1 MPRAGRGVS
10 NRPEA
15 RPRGNDRARS
25 GEDEGVE
32 DLVSLMVAYQAG
44 RLDAFE
50 GLYASLAPQLR
61 RHFAATTGGGG
72 PDLVQET
79 FLEIHRSRHT
89 YTPPLPVT
97 PWVFGV
103 ARNVERR
110 HWRRHRRRDARLVAL
125 ERAPAPIT
133 PGSDREPAIPAADV
147 ETALRRLPP
156 AGRDAWLMHHVQG
169 LTFPEIATRLR
180 IETSAARLRAHRAM
194 VVLRTALGVGRGGQD
209 E

>member
-1 MPRAGRGVS
+1 LVV
-10 NRPEA
+10 
-15 RPRGNDRARS
+15 S
-25 GEDEGVE
+25 GEDEGVD

-44 RLDAFE
+44 RLEAFE
-50 GLYASLAPQLR
+50 GLYAALAPPLR
-61 RHFAATTGGGG
+61 RHFAATGGGG
-72 PDLVQET
+72 LDLVQET

-89 YTPPLPVT
+89 YTPPLPVG
-97 PWVFGV
+97 PWAFGV

-110 HWRRHRRRDARLVAL
+110 HYRRHRRRDAPLVAL
-125 ERAPAPIT
+125 ESAPVPVA

-147 ETALRRLPP
+147 ETALRLVPP
-156 AGRDAWLMHHVQG
+156 AGREAWWMHHVQG

-194 VVLRTALGVGRGGQD
+194 VVLRAALGVGRGGRD

>member
-1 MPRAGRGVS
+1 V
-10 NRPEA
+10 
-15 RPRGNDRARS
+15 D
-25 GEDEGVE
+25 

-44 RLDAFE
+44 GLDAFE

-61 RHFAATTGGGG
+61 RHFAATG
-72 PDLVQET
+72 PAGLDLVQET

-103 ARNVERR
+103 ARNVARR

-125 ERAPAPIT
+125 ESAPAPVA
-133 PGSDREPAIPAADV
+133 PGSEREPAIPAADV
-147 ETALRRLPP
+147 ETALLRVPP
-156 AGRDAWLMHHVQG
+156 AGRDAWLMHHLHG
-169 LTFPEIATRLR
+169 LTFPEIADRLR

-194 VVLRTALGVGRGGQD
+194 VVLRTALGIGQGGRD

>member
-1 MPRAGRGVS
+1 V
-10 NRPEA
+10 
-15 RPRGNDRARS
+15 D
-25 GEDEGVE
+25 
-32 DLVSLMVAYQAG
+32 DLVSLMVDYQAG
-44 RLDAFE
+44 QLEAFE
-50 GLYASLAPQLR
+50 GLYAALAPQLR
-61 RHFAATTGGGG
+61 RHFAASLKAQ
-72 PDLVQET
+72 DLVQDT

-125 ERAPAPIT
+125 ETAPLPVA

-147 ETALRRLPP
+147 ETALRQVPP
-156 AGRDAWLMHHVQG
+156 AGRDVWLMHHVYG
-169 LTFPEIATRLR
+169 LTFPEIAGRLR

-194 VVLRTALGVGRGGQD
+194 VVLRTALGVGRGGRD
-209 E
+209 D